1 MYYRFI
7 DYVYYKLY
15 NTLHYLRILTLY
27 KNLLKCIITTPCYK
41 PTYRFGASPFIRD
54 PTSPQLLRAGPS
66 CVIRAI
72 RRSAMDFSFSEQV
85 DRLLAQLKV
94 GKRTGVRS
102 VQRVFGSWN
111 PFHSHS
117 IFSDL
122 LRFIY
127 VIYLICMICIFV
139 REIYIHQYIHI
150 VDIHQSWSQVDNIV
164 MVNVI
169 TDTIQWTIDM
179 SINLRQQHY

>member
-139 REIYIHQYIHI
+139 RERDIYIYTSTYILLTSISHGAKLTT
-150 VDIHQSWSQVDNIV
+150 VWWWMWSLIPSNEQ
-164 MVNVI
+164 
-169 TDTIQWTIDM
+169 
-179 SINLRQQHY
+179 